1 MMTLYKRL
9 RDGSEQRSGHL
20 MPLSLRYIKIL
31 SEAGI
36 DWKDLHII
44 DAFSIVCAI
53 NIEKWRRYLAERAR
67 QRMGKH
73 GIKQICRAAESDFE
87 AL

>member
-1 MMTLYKRL
+1 MTLYKRL
-9 RDGSEQRSGHL
+9 RDVSEQRSGHL

-36 DWKDLHII
+36 NWKDLHII
-44 DAFSIVCAI
+44 DAFSMVCAI
-53 NIEKWRRYLAERAR
+53 NIDKWRLYFMERAK
-67 QRMGKH
+67 QKMGKQ
-73 GIKQICRAAESDFE
+73 GIKQICRATESDFE